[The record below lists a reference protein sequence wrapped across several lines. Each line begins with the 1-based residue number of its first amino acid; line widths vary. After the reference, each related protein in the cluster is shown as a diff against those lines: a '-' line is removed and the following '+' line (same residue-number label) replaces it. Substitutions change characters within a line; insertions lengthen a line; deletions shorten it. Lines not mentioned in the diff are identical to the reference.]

1 MAIASP
7 PVTAPLPKP
16 ASFGDKQ
23 LTVGFYID
31 WDESSFSS
39 LERNLQSLDW
49 VMPQWAHLVN
59 AKPGESPLAN
69 ELSDPQAIKALNLI
83 REKRPDLSIIP
94 MVQNL
99 TDETWEK
106 KLLADAVVDEPTR
119 QRLIDALTSFV
130 EQNKFS
136 GICLDFEEPQAETQQ
151 ESLQALSRSC
161 TNNQIS
167 RVVLTAVALR
177 QRRPEV

>member
-1 MAIASP
+1 LMTIAP
-7 PVTAPLPKP
+7 PPSTPLPQP

-69 ELSDPQAIKALNLI
+69 ELNDPQARKALNLI

-99 TDETWEK
+99 TDETFEK
-106 KLLADAVVDEPTR
+106 ELLAHAVADEPTR
-119 QRLIDALTSFV
+119 QRLIDALISFV
-130 EQNKFS
+130 EQNKF
-136 GICLDFEEPQAETQQ
+136 A
-151 ESLQALSRSC
+151 
-161 TNNQIS
+161 
-167 RVVLTAVALR
+167 
-177 QRRPEV
+177 